1 MLYGMPVWPDKIWSE
16 HNLSVS
22 SDKLLEASNQ
32 YVTCLHPDH
41 AEIPS
46 IGTCMIAMVRRSLG
60 QRAKQGHAA

>member
-1 MLYGMPVWPDKIWSE
+1 MLYGMSVWPDKIWSE
-16 HNLSVS
+16 RKLSVS

-41 AEIPS
+41 AENPFV
-46 IGTCMIAMVRRSLG
+46 GTCMTAMVRRALG